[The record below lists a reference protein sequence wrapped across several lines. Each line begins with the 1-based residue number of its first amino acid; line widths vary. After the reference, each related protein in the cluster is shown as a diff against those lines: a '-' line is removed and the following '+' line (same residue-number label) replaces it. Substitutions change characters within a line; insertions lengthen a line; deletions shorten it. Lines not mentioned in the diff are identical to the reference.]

1 MKFLF
6 LNSARKWGG
15 NEKWTLM
22 AYNALG
28 REHEVFL
35 AFRKSPIGLRFKG
48 EKIKLPFINEFDL
61 FTLSKLILFIRKY
74 RIDVLIPTKRKD
86 YVLSGMAAKICNI
99 TNVLRL
105 GIVRDLKPVWYNRL
119 VYDTLAHGII
129 VNARKIK
136 KSLVNTGFISEEKVA
151 VIYNGLDVLRLYNYL
166 TIREKN
172 SLEKPFSFTVSSMG
186 TLCKRKRFDALI
198 RGFARFLDMS
208 RAGDAGLVIIGSGA
222 EAQTLKTIAADLKI
236 EDRVRFTGFL
246 KEPYKELAKSDIF
259 AMMTDN
265 EGISNALI
273 EAMFLLNCVITS
285 SAGGTKEVFINGT
298 DGVILETNDEESLA
312 DSILNLYRN
321 RDSRLAMAKEGHK
334 KVCLIFS
341 MDRMEQEIVTFCK
354 SLRLSK

>member
-22 AYNALG
+22 AYNAIG

-35 AFRKSPIGLRFKG
+35 AFRKSAIGLGFKG

-61 FTLSKLILFIRKY
+61 FTLFKLILFVRKY
-74 RIDVLIPTKRKD
+74 QIDVLIPTKRKD
-86 YVLSGMAAKICNI
+86 YVLAGIAAKICNI

-119 VYDTLAHGII
+119 VYGTLAHGII

-136 KSLVNTGFISEEKVA
+136 ESLVNTGFIPEETVA

-166 TIREKN
+166 VIREKN
-172 SLEKPFSFTVSSMG
+172 SLDKPFSFTVSSMG

-208 RAGDAGLVIIGSGA
+208 GARDAGLVIIGSGA
-222 EAQTLKTIAADLKI
+222 EVQSLKNFAADLQI

-273 EAMFLLNCVITS
+273 EAMFLQNCVITS
-285 SAGGTKEVFINGT
+285 SAGGTKEVFINGR
-298 DGVILETNDEESLA
+298 DSIILETNDEDSLAESL
-312 DSILNLYRN
+312 LNLYRN
-321 RDSRLAMAKEGHK
+321 RYSRMAMAKEGHK
-334 KVCLIFS
+334 KVCRIFS
-341 MDRMEQEIVTFCK
+341 MDRMEREILAFC
-354 SLRLSK
+354 SRLRGI